1 MALSLPS
8 LTVLRPQGSLNAFM
22 AMGRPAWREA
32 RATIQALLSA
42 DEPRLRDDADLR
54 ARALIPLDEVTME
67 LPATIGDYTDFYSS
81 REHAT
86 NVGTLF
92 RGKDNALPTNWLHLP
107 IGYHGR
113 ASSVVVSGTDIHRP
127 RGQTTPPAGSSTPEY
142 KPSAV
147 LDFELEMALFVGPGT
162 RLGQSVAV
170 DKADDHIF
178 GLVLMNDWSARD
190 LQKWE
195 YVPLGPFLGKSFG
208 EAGWLVATVVVGT
221 TVSPWVVTLEALEPF
236 LCEAPCQDPEP
247 LPYLKE
253 SSRQTYDINLE
264 VAIKPAGGE
273 AASTVCLSN
282 FRHLY
287 WTMRQQI
294 AHHTINGCNLRP
306 GDLLASGTISGPD
319 EGSFGSMLELS
330 WGGSKETAL
339 ASGGG
344 MRKFLKDGD
353 EVIMTGYCQARSSRL
368 HTTPLGGEVTIGFG
382 SCCGRVLPVQE
393 L

>member
-1 MALSLPS
+1 
-8 LTVLRPQGSLNAFM
+8 M

-42 DEPRLRDDADLR
+42 DEPRVRDDADLR

-107 IGYHGR
+107 VGYHGR

-127 RGQTTPPAGSSTPEY
+127 RGQTTPPAGSSTPEFR
-142 KPSAV
+142 PSAV

-162 RLGQSVAV
+162 KLGQSVDI

-208 EAGWLVATVVVGT
+208 EAGFLVAAAVHIVGT

-247 LPYLKE
+247 LSYLKE
-253 SSRQTYDINLE
+253 SLRQTFDINLE

-273 AASTVCLSN
+273 TASTVCQSN

-330 WGGSKETAL
+330 WGGSREIAL

-344 MRKFLKDGD
+344 TRKFLKDGD
-353 EVIMTGYCQARSSRL
+353 EVIFTGYCQARPSRP
-368 HTTPLGGEVTIGFG
+368 HTTPLGGEVTLGFG
-382 SCCGRVLPVQE
+382 SCCGRVLPAQE

>member
-22 AMGRPAWREA
+22 AMGRSAWREA

-42 DEPRLRDDADLR
+42 DEPRVRDDADLR

-67 LPATIGDYTDFYSS
+67 LPASIGDYTDFYSS

-86 NVGTLF
+86 NVGILF
-92 RGKDNALPTNWLHLP
+92 RGKDNALPANWLHLP

-127 RGQTTPPAGSSTPEY
+127 RGQTTPPAGSSTPEF

-162 RLGQSVAV
+162 KLGQSVDV
-170 DKADDHIF
+170 DKAGDHIF

-208 EAGWLVATVVVGT
+208 T

-247 LPYLKE
+247 LSYLKE

-273 AASTVCLSN
+273 TASMICRSN

-330 WGGSKETAL
+330 WGGSKEIAL

-344 MRKFLKDGD
+344 TRKFLKDGD
-353 EVIMTGYCQARSSRL
+353 EVIITGYCQARSSRL
-368 HTTPLGGEVTIGFG
+368 HTKALGGEVTIGFG